1 MPVPPVVTTS
11 GARAACLRIS
21 AAIRVYFVRNDDILH
36 RLIESGLPQTEYNTG
51 ARLIDPKPLK
61 T

>member
-1 MPVPPVVTTS
+1 VGCLLANFGGYPVN
-11 GARAACLRIS
+11 
-21 AAIRVYFVRNDDILH
+21 FVRNDDILID
-36 RLIESGLPQTEYNTG
+36 IESGLPQTEYDTG